1 MKQKPLPQ
9 FNSLAEAVTFYEKYG
24 RLEFFGRGGPMAEYC
39 IYNYH
44 VKDGRL
50 LRINIYNS
58 GKVEERIMPPLP
70 PNTM

>member
-24 RLEFFGRGGPMAEYC
+24 RLEFFGRGGAMAEYC

-44 VKDGRL
+44 VKDGRKL
-50 LRINIYNS
+50 ALNFYNDGRVLHRIIPD
-58 GKVEERIMPPLP
+58 RWAP
-70 PNTM
+70 